1 MGGRDPQSAI
11 EIRPG
16 QQTFEIEYTALSF
29 INSANLRFKYKLEG
43 LDQDWV
49 EAGTRR
55 TAYFSHVPPGD
66 YTFTVIAANSD
77 GVWNTEGKSVRITVL
92 PPFYRTWWFL
102 TMVTLPVGGAVFA
115 AFKSRVAQIERRQAA
130 QQAFARQLLE
140 SQESERKRIAA
151 ELHDSLGQNLLVI
164 KNRAQLQALTLPDK
178 QVRTQFTEFSDAISQ
193 TLEEVRT
200 IAYDLRP
207 SHLDQLGLR
216 TALVA
221 MIEKV
226 SASSTIQFTHEFDEL
241 DGLLRPGDEITL
253 YRIVQECL
261 NNILKHSGA
270 TKVALNLAVHAGE
283 LALTIRDNGRG
294 FMPDEE
300 THRRAGLG
308 LQGIAERVRILGGTH
323 AIESAPGQG
332 TTVTLRIELKD
343 KQSMNN
349 PIRILI
355 ADDHPVFRQGLRQI
369 IETDPQLKVSAEAAD
384 GEQALARLQDTP
396 VDVAMLDLTM
406 PLKDGFAVARAA
418 RELRLT
424 VPLVF
429 LTMHK
434 DEHYLHAALDL
445 GVKGYVLKDSAITE
459 IVSCLKAVVAG
470 QDYISPAL
478 SSYLIRRSTRAATL
492 AAAKPALEQLTPTE
506 RRVLKLIAEGQTSRT
521 IAAELGIG
529 IRTVEHHR
537 NNITTKLEL
546 HGSHA
551 LVKFALQ
558 HQAEL

>member
-1 MGGRDPQSAI
+1 
-11 EIRPG
+11 
-16 QQTFEIEYTALSF
+16 
-29 INSANLRFKYKLEG
+29 
-43 LDQDWV
+43 
-49 EAGTRR
+49 
-55 TAYFSHVPPGD
+55 
-66 YTFTVIAANSD
+66 
-77 GVWNTEGKSVRITVL
+77 
-92 PPFYRTWWFL
+92 
-102 TMVTLPVGGAVFA
+102 
-115 AFKSRVAQIERRQAA
+115 
-130 QQAFARQLLE
+130 
-140 SQESERKRIAA
+140 
-151 ELHDSLGQNLLVI
+151 
-164 KNRAQLQALTLPDK
+164 
-178 QVRTQFTEFSDAISQ
+178 
-193 TLEEVRT
+193 
-200 IAYDLRP
+200 
-207 SHLDQLGLR
+207 
-216 TALVA
+216 
-221 MIEKV
+221 
-226 SASSTIQFTHEFDEL
+226 
-241 DGLLRPGDEITL
+241 
-253 YRIVQECL
+253 
-261 NNILKHSGA
+261 
-270 TKVALNLAVHAGE
+270 
-283 LALTIRDNGRG
+283 
-294 FMPDEE
+294 
-300 THRRAGLG
+300 
-308 LQGIAERVRILGGTH
+308 
-323 AIESAPGQG
+323 
-332 TTVTLRIELKD
+332 
-343 KQSMNN
+343 MND

-418 RELRLT
+418 RELRLA

-445 GVKGYVLKDSAITE
+445 GVRGYVLKDSAITE

-478 SSYLIRRSTRAATL
+478 SSYLIRRSNRAASL
-492 AAAKPALEQLTPTE
+492 AAAKPALEQLTPAE
-506 RRVLKLIAEGQTSRT
+506 RHILKLIAEGQTSRT

>member
-1 MGGRDPQSAI
+1 M
-11 EIRPG
+11 
-16 QQTFEIEYTALSF
+16 
-29 INSANLRFKYKLEG
+29 N
-43 LDQDWV
+43 
-49 EAGTRR
+49 
-55 TAYFSHVPPGD
+55 
-66 YTFTVIAANSD
+66 
-77 GVWNTEGKSVRITVL
+77 
-92 PPFYRTWWFL
+92 
-102 TMVTLPVGGAVFA
+102 
-115 AFKSRVAQIERRQAA
+115 
-130 QQAFARQLLE
+130 
-140 SQESERKRIAA
+140 
-151 ELHDSLGQNLLVI
+151 
-164 KNRAQLQALTLPDK
+164 
-178 QVRTQFTEFSDAISQ
+178 
-193 TLEEVRT
+193 
-200 IAYDLRP
+200 DL
-207 SHLDQLGLR
+207 
-216 TALVA
+216 
-221 MIEKV
+221 
-226 SASSTIQFTHEFDEL
+226 
-241 DGLLRPGDEITL
+241 
-253 YRIVQECL
+253 
-261 NNILKHSGA
+261 
-270 TKVALNLAVHAGE
+270 
-283 LALTIRDNGRG
+283 
-294 FMPDEE
+294 
-300 THRRAGLG
+300 
-308 LQGIAERVRILGGTH
+308 
-323 AIESAPGQG
+323 
-332 TTVTLRIELKD
+332 
-343 KQSMNN
+343 
-349 PIRILI
+349 IRILI

-418 RELRLT
+418 RELRLA

-445 GVKGYVLKDSAITE
+445 GVRGYVLKDSAITE

-478 SSYLIRRSTRAATL
+478 SSYLIRRSNRAASL